1 MQRIQALLQLVLL
14 SLGSVKAFA
23 PQTPFAVSSTSIHNS
38 RQETH
43 ALFTMQEDEDGDSIT
58 DNKIDTGVVS
68 RRDWGRRTTVA
79 ALAVLTSTS
88 INLLTNTSPAM
99 ASGGA
104 TAGGVYLLSAKQR
117 YNARV
122 TAGIKTFLSLET
134 SLTSSSLE
142 ETKTFFTSDDE
153 GQWKDS
159 AAAGYLLANA
169 FRRSSSTPPDNL
181 PSVKK
186 WKAFAGELDVLQ
198 KALKKKDVKGVT
210 ASYNKALD
218 LLDAYLEA
226 VELPPVIDLRQ
237 SWSWF
242 LVY

>member
-1 MQRIQALLQLVLL
+1 MQRIQALLQLLLL

-23 PQTPFAVSSTSIHNS
+23 PQTAFATTTATTHNS
-38 RQETH
+38 RQQQTH
-43 ALFTMQEDEDGDSIT
+43 VLSTMQDDEYDSSPNDSGDMANT
-58 DNKIDTGVVS
+58 
-68 RRDWGRRTTVA
+68 
-79 ALAVLTSTS
+79 LAVAVFTSMNILTTTT
-88 INLLTNTSPAM
+88 LLVTNPSPAM

-122 TAGIKTFLSLET
+122 TAGIKTFLSLEN
-134 SLTSSSLE
+134 SLSSGTLE
-142 ETKTFFTSDDE
+142 DTKAFFTSDTD
-153 GQWKDS
+153 GNWKDS

-186 WKAFAGELDVLQ
+186 WKAFAGELDLLQ
-198 KALKKKDVKGVT
+198 KSLKKKDVKGVN

-218 LLDAYLEA
+218 LLDAYLDA

-237 SWSWF
+237 S
-242 LVY
+242 